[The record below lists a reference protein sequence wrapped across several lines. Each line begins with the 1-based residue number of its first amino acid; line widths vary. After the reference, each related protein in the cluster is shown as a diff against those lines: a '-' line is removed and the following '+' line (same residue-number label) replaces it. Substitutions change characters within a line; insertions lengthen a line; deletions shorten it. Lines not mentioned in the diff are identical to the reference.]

1 MATSKAY
8 TATGKLTFSL
18 RLREYV
24 ILTKFR
30 LSFLVVFSAFLSYL
44 LTGKNS
50 GFDILMLVIGGFLVT
65 GSSNGFN
72 QVLEREFDKLMK
84 RTQNRP
90 LVKGTLSVTESI
102 VVSVLMGAVGL
113 YCLYLLNPLSAVL
126 GFLALFIYV
135 CIYTPMKRVSPW
147 AVFVGAFP
155 GAIPPL
161 LGYVAANGEFGLI
174 PGILFLVQ
182 FMWQFPHFWAIAWV
196 LDDDYKNAGYRLL
209 PSKFG
214 RNRASSFQ
222 IVIYTAACVAT
233 SFAPFIIDIAGLPTV
248 IVCAVAGVFF
258 MKYAL
263 TLHASQDIKDA
274 RKLMFASF
282 LYLPLIQIIYVID
295 KFI

>member
-1 MATSKAY
+1 
-8 TATGKLTFSL
+8 
-18 RLREYV
+18 
-24 ILTKFR
+24 
-30 LSFLVVFSAFLSYL
+30 
-44 LTGKNS
+44 
-50 GFDILMLVIGGFLVT
+50 MLVIGGFLVT
-65 GSSNGFN
+65 GSSNAFN
-72 QVLEREFDKLMK
+72 QVLEREFDKMMK
-84 RTQNRP
+84 RTQSRP
-90 LVKGTLSVTESI
+90 LVKGTLSVTESVI
-102 VVSVLMGAVGL
+102 VSAIMGVVGL

-161 LGYVAANGEFGLI
+161 LGYVAANGEFGLV

-196 LDDDYKNAGYRLL
+196 LDDDYKAAGYRLL

-214 RNRASSFQ
+214 RNRSSSFQ
-222 IVIYTAACVAT
+222 ILIYTAACVAT
-233 SFAPFIIDIAGLPTV
+233 SFAPYIINFSELPTV
-248 IVCAVAGVFF
+248 IVCTVAGVFF

-263 TLHASQDIKDA
+263 NLHASQDIKDA

-282 LYLPLIQIIYVID
+282 LYLPVIQIIYVID
-295 KFI
+295 FYL